1 MVTTLLLLRAGYEYA
16 PFSSL
21 ERVIEENKD
30 DYYRTLRRAQSTLDR
45 GEKRLGEWLVFLLRC
60 LGEQVKVLER
70 KVEREQ
76 LMAGLPALDEALLR
90 LSKEHG
96 RLTVAS
102 AVKLTKAN
110 RNTVKLHLRQLTEAG
125 RLRLRGAGR
134 GAWYEVA

>member
-1 MVTTLLLLRAGYEYA
+1 
-16 PFSSL
+16 
-21 ERVIEENKD
+21 
-30 DYYRTLRRAQSTLDR
+30 
-45 GEKRLGEWLVFLLRC
+45 VFFLRC

-76 LMAGLPALDEALLR
+76 IMAALSALDEALLR
-90 LSKEHG
+90 LAKERG

-125 RLRLRGAGR
+125 RLHLRGAGR